1 MERRR
6 KWSADGRRSFASNW
20 IGKHEEI
27 KMEINKLDFQIN
39 ADLNLVSKS
48 HETQRIIELSITAP
62 RSEKKN
68 ERPGCNLAFVIDRSG
83 SMHGEK
89 LEYVQKAVNFAI
101 DLLDERDR
109 AAVVIYD
116 NEIETLSH
124 SVEMNG
130 KNKQS
135 LKDMIGLVT
144 PRNMTNLGGG
154 WLQGCDELAES
165 QKESALN
172 RCLLLTDGLANVGI
186 TDVEELA
193 HHAHELHNRG
203 ISTSTFG
210 VGLDYNENLLE
221 TMARRGAGN
230 YYFIENPEQSREIF
244 QKELGELFQVTARD
258 VELKLK
264 LPAHVDAFTYGNWK
278 EEKERDSLRI
288 FIGDI
293 PAGQSRSIFIKLS
306 FPAATP
312 SRNESELVKGKVMA
326 KLESSAVVEEK
337 AELAFKPVFPRELE
351 KAKPDES
358 LLRRFAIVET
368 AHILAES
375 LKLDRNGKRKLALE
389 MLSECLERN
398 EKYLEFKQLEYYL
411 RIKTEMEMGMRE
423 ANRKFHHE
431 SSQALYQR
439 MDMPAERYKRK

>member
-1 MERRR
+1 M
-6 KWSADGRRSFASNW
+6 KNDQMNF
-20 IGKHEEI
+20 K
-27 KMEINKLDFQIN
+27 IN

-48 HETQRIIELSITAP
+48 GHTQRILELCVTAP
-62 RSEKKN
+62 ESKKTN
-68 ERPGCNLAFVIDRSG
+68 DRPGCNLAFVIDRSG
-83 SMHGEK
+83 SMGGEK
-89 LEYVQKAVNFAI
+89 LAYVQKAVNFAI
-101 DLLDERDR
+101 DLLNERDH

-124 SVEMNG
+124 SVELSGENKRVL
-130 KNKQS
+130 KN
-135 LKDMIGLVT
+135 LVNRVT
-144 PRNMTNLGGG
+144 SRNMTNLGGG
-154 WLQGCDELAES
+154 WLQGCDEIAES
-165 QKESALN
+165 QKEGVLN

-186 TDVEELA
+186 TDAEELA
-193 HHAHELHNRG
+193 HHAHELHSRG

-230 YYFIENPEQSREIF
+230 YYFIENPEQSQEIF
-244 QKELGELFQVTARD
+244 QKELGEMFEVTARD
-258 VELKLK
+258 VEFSLK
-264 LPAHVDAFTYGNWK
+264 LPAHVDATTYGNWK
-278 EEKERDSLRI
+278 QEQKKDSLRI

-326 KLESSAVVEEK
+326 KLETGEVVEEK
-337 AELAFKPVFPRELE
+337 VELAFKPVFPRELE
-351 KAKPDES
+351 KAKVDGS

-368 AHILAES
+368 AHVLAEA
-375 LKLDRNGKRKLALE
+375 LKLDRSGKRKMALE

-398 EKYLEFKQLEYYL
+398 ALYLEYQQLEYYQRVKL
-411 RIKTEMEMGMRE
+411 EMETGMRE

-431 SSQALYQR
+431 SSQVLYQR
-439 MDMPAERYKRK
+439 MSMPMERYNRKQ